1 MCRCV
6 LTLKKRQC
14 CWSSPLFTCSCHA
27 GVLCRCQVYVACNP
41 VWRRVRRDVLEA
53 SGWQTVCKEW
63 KQKQKQ
69 QKSIFVH
76 CRSFILTTR
85 RTFVK
90 RRSSWFLRTRAVSYC
105 SFTVAQH
112 DCTFSSSLFYLQKKK
127 RCKNK
132 ENYCDWM
139 ALGTCCKVD
148 VSRRVL
154 CQLFVYFVHH
164 QIWSR
169 VPPSKP
175 RPLPPVHVWPLP
187 PLLCRCLL
195 FTLC

>member
-1 MCRCV
+1 MCRCI
-6 LTLKKRQC
+6 LIFKEKKRQC
-14 CWSSPLFTCSCHA
+14 CWSFPLFTCRCHA
-27 GVLCRCQVYVACNP
+27 GVLCRCQVYVASNP
-41 VWRRVRRDVLEA
+41 VWRRVRKDVLEA

-63 KQKQKQ
+63 KEKR
-69 QKSIFVH
+69 SIFVH
-76 CRSFILTTR
+76 CRSFILTAK

-90 RRSSWFLRTRAVSYC
+90 RRSSWFLCNGAVSYC

-127 RCKNK
+127 KRCKNK

-148 VSRRVL
+148 VSGRVL
-154 CQLFVYFVHH
+154 CKLFYFVHH
-164 QIWSR
+164 QIWTR

-175 RPLPPVHVWPLP
+175 RPLLPVPVRPLAL
-187 PLLCRCLL
+187 LLCRCLL
-195 FTLC
+195 FILC